1 VSGGEPRIESLLPL
15 VTRGLIHLVGDELMA
30 AVDTLQREAPVW
42 RENALETGMKVLSHV
57 EEVAGKVLFPSSSD
71 GGAD

>member
-1 VSGGEPRIESLLPL
+1 MKE
-15 VTRGLIHLVGDELMA
+15 TAMA
-30 AVDTLQREAPVW
+30 GKQGFEQ
-42 RENALETGMKVLSHV
+42 GMKVLSHV